1 MARPRTPKGRAR
13 LANERLALEYPTDL
27 CELDHTNA
35 YELLAATILS
45 AQSTDAR
52 VNLVT
57 PTLFA
62 RYPTPFELAE
72 AEPTELEEIIHST
85 GFYRNKARSL
95 IGMSTALVERFDGE
109 VPPRMQDLVSIPGVG
124 RKTANLIR
132 AVAMDLPGLV
142 VDTHVLRLSR
152 RLGLT
157 DELSDTEA
165 KDAVKVE
172 MVLNPMVPARDRG
185 PFSMRLILHGR
196 RVCVARTPRCGDCVL
211 NDFCPSAF
219 VAGAS

>member
-109 VPPRMQDLVSIPGVG
+109 VPSRMQDLVSIPGVG

>member
-95 IGMSTALVERFDGE
+95 IGMSSALVERFDGE
-109 VPPRMQDLVSIPGVG
+109 VPSRMQDLVSIPGVG